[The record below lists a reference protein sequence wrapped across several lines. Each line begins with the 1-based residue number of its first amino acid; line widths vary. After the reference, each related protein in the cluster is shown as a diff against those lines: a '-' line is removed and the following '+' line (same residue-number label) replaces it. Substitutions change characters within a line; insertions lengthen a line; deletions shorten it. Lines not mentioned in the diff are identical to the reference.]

1 MKFVSYILLIVALVT
16 VTACRDELFTD
27 TSFIGNAAPPD
38 KLAALFDIT
47 QDNTGMVT
55 ITPNGEG
62 AASFVV
68 DYGDGTANPPT
79 VIAGG
84 NARHKYA
91 EGTYNVKITGISVTG
106 KKTESTHPLTVSFKA
121 PENVEMTATI
131 DPANVFKVN
140 VTAKG
145 TYETLFKVYFGDVPN
160 EVPQSFLE
168 GETVSHTYTKVGDYA
183 VKVVALSGGKAT
195 TEVSKT
201 VSIVNPVLLPLDFE
215 TPGQTYTFAN
225 FDGGNTSVIDNPKS
239 GGINTSAK
247 VGRMIKGAG
256 QPWGGSLI
264 TLGGSIDFS
273 TNKTVSMKVFS
284 PRVGAKVLLKVENKG
299 DGSVNFE
306 KEVVTTKANA
316 WEELLFDYS
325 AINTTKTYQNIVL
338 IFDNGTP
345 GNGSANFTFYFDDI
359 KLVSAVKPI
368 NLPVTFDEAGVD
380 YSVTDFG
387 NNNTVDGVDPTNSAN
402 KVKITTK
409 PTGAETWAGTTIGL
423 ANGFASPIN
432 LVASSP
438 RMSVRVYAPA
448 AGIQVRLKLEDHTN
462 GSKSVETEAT
472 TTVAKGWEELIF
484 DFSKPAA
491 GTPALNSATT
501 YDKASIFF
509 DFGTAGTGKVFYWD
523 DVKLAAPVVN
533 TTLALPLG
541 FESTTLKYNF
551 TNFDGGTVTVVPN
564 PQSGGINTS
573 ATVAKMVKNAGQPW
587 GGSFIAL
594 DKPIDFT
601 GKKTVSLKV
610 FSPRVGAKVL
620 VKVENATDGGV
631 SFEKEVVTT
640 KANAWEE
647 LSVDYSAIDKTKS
660 YQKIVLIFDNGTPGN
675 GSANFTFYFDDIT
688 LN

>member
-1 MKFVSYILLIVALVT
+1 MKFVSYILLIVALAT

-27 TSFIGNAAPPD
+27 TSFVGNAAAPD

-84 NARHKYA
+84 NTRHKYA
-91 EGTYNVKITGISVTG
+91 EGTYNVKITGMSVTG
-106 KKTESTHPLTVSFKA
+106 KKTESTQPLTVSFKA

-160 EVPQSFLE
+160 EVPLSFLE

-201 VSIVNPVLLPLDFE
+201 ISIVNPVLLPLDFE
-215 TPGQTYTFAN
+215 TAGQTYSFAN

-273 TNKTVSMKVFS
+273 TNKVFSMKVFS

-306 KEVVTTKANA
+306 KELLTTKANA

-325 AINTTKTYQNIVL
+325 AINTTKSYQNIVL

-368 NLPVTFDEAGVD
+368 NLPVTFDEANVD
-380 YSVTDFG
+380 YTVTDFG
-387 NNNTVDGVDPTNSAN
+387 NNNTVNGVDPTNSAN

-409 PTGAETWAGTTIGL
+409 PAGAETWAGTTIGT
-423 ANGFASPIN
+423 AAGFSSPIN

-438 RMSVRVYAPA
+438 RMSVRIYAPA

-462 GSKSVETEAT
+462 GNKSVETEAT

-491 GTPALNSATT
+491 GTPALNLATT

-509 DFGTAGTGKVFYWD
+509 DFGVAGTGKVFYWD

-541 FESTTLKYNF
+541 FEATTLKYNF

-601 GKKTVSLKV
+601 GKKTISLKV

-620 VKVENATDGGV
+620 VKVENATDGGI
-631 SFEKEVVTT
+631 SFEKEVSTT

-675 GSANFTFYFDDIT
+675 GSANFTFYFDDIS